1 MATSTLPMHEG
12 PKTGGPAELLRVEH
26 LKMHF
31 PVTKGF
37 LQRQVGSVRAVDDIS
52 FTVARGETLGLVGE
66 SGCGKSTTGR
76 AILQLYKPTA
86 GTVNF
91 LGQDLTRLGAEP
103 MRKKRREMQMIFQD
117 PYASLNARMTV
128 GNLIGEPLEI
138 HGLAKQGKEKQERV
152 QELLRVVGLNPY
164 FANRYPH
171 EFSGGQRQRIGIARA
186 LAVQPSLIVCD
197 EPVSALDV
205 SIQAQ
210 VINLLER
217 LQEQF
222 KLTYLFIA
230 HDLSVVR
237 HISDRV
243 AVMYVGK
250 IVEITTRDRLYE
262 QPLHPYTRALLSAV
276 PIPDPVVERKRQRI
290 ILTGDVP
297 SPVNPPKGCRLQPR
311 CPFAQDVCRE
321 VEPELVEVEPGHSV
335 ACHFWDRIRDQT
347 QTPAFVRDT
356 TSPVSSADSTRNNVR
371 AGAVSRQ

>member
-1 MATSTLPMHEG
+1 MAISTLPMHEV
-12 PKTGGPAELLRVEH
+12 PKTGGPTELLRVEH

-31 PVTKGF
+31 PLTKGF

-52 FTVARGETLGLVGE
+52 FTVNKGETLGLVGE

-91 LGQDLTRLGAEP
+91 LGQDLTKLGAEP
-103 MRKKRREMQMIFQD
+103 MRRKRRDMQMIFQD
-117 PYASLNARMTV
+117 PFASLNARMTV
-128 GNLIGEPLEI
+128 GSLIAEPLEI

-152 QELLRVVGLNPY
+152 QELLRIVGLNPY

-297 SPVNPPKGCRLQPR
+297 SPVNPPTGCRLQPR
-311 CPFAQDVCRE
+311 CPFAQDVCRQQ
-321 VEPELVEVEPGHSV
+321 EPELVEVEPGHKV

-347 QTPAFVRDT
+347 QTSVVARDVARAVTTTVRAPHV
-356 TSPVSSADSTRNNVR
+356 SPVV
-371 AGAVSRQ
+371 AG